1 MQGHESRIMTRLLNI
16 EFLRRTAAR
25 EKDIE
30 EPVPQDSVHDV
41 KDMRQISR
49 FMEKFLWTKIKVL
62 GSAAQISKGI
72 CKIPQVRRL
81 REMVGRCKSF
91 SSKLRHPSSS
101 VQPSK

>member
-1 MQGHESRIMTRLLNI
+1 MTRLLNV
-16 EFLRRTAAR
+16 EFLRRVAAR

-30 EPVPQDSVHDV
+30 EPVLRDSMHDV
-41 KDMRQISR
+41 RDMRQISR
-49 FMEKFLWTKIKVL
+49 FMEKILWTEIKVL

-72 CKIPQVRRL
+72 CKGHKTPQAKRL
-81 REMVGRCKSF
+81 REMAGRCKSF